1 MQACRDG
8 ACGGRTAT
16 PPEDQLSDGESWPD
30 LPATTPPSLRVL
42 ETLENAAAAEGLLVR
57 YSDTA
62 GRPSLVTVC
71 PLGTDRPEG
80 YPRWILTLKAGLGH
94 SCRASFLAY
103 YLGSLWASEDPDPD
117 ALENPIAEG
126 VALPLLAA
134 LYAQAI
140 QDLPRFPA
148 VGPPPPA

>member
-1 MQACRDG
+1 M
-8 ACGGRTAT
+8 
-16 PPEDQLSDGESWPD
+16 
-30 LPATTPPSLRVL
+30 PATTPPSLRVL

-62 GRPSLVTVC
+62 GRPSLVALC

-117 ALENPIAEG
+117 ALENPLAEG
-126 VALPLLAA
+126 IALPLLAA